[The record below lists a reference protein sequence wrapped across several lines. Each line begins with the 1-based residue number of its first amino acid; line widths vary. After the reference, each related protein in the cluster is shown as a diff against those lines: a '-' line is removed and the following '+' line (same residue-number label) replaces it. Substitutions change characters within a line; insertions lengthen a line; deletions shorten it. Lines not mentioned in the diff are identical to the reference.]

1 MLNTTI
7 DSVNTVRTRLKTT
20 PTMKSVRFHGP
31 GDIRIEEI
39 DEPTCAKGQVKVHKI
54 LPQQTDFTDVLEI

>member
-7 DSVNTVRTRLKTT
+7 DSANTVRTRLKTT
-20 PTMKSVRFHGP
+20 PAMKSVRFHGP

-39 DEPTCAKGQVKVHKI
+39 DEPACGKGQVKVGQI
-54 LPQQTDFTDVLEI
+54 LPQQTNSLIY